1 MGGVVGG
8 GGGGG
13 GTGAEGHVGGVC
25 AGVQGVVVEGDR
37 GVRRGT
43 EEDDGIWVRC
53 QGKGASVESVRRDV
67 REGLRKGGKVVRL
80 HHTVSILIGV
90 ARADSKGCK
99 SINMR

>member
-1 MGGVVGG
+1 MRGCGLANHKRDTPDRGDDATVLDWQCYWLR
-8 GGGGG
+8 
-13 GTGAEGHVGGVC
+13 EY
-25 AGVQGVVVEGDR
+25 GVQGVVLEGDR

-90 ARADSKGCK
+90 LEGL
-99 SINMR
+99 